1 MAGEQTIEWLNKL
14 IERGEDVG
22 QCLVLLREISE
33 REEKSCREER
43 AAERKNRSKE
53 RGRELKMKE
62 LEIREKELSLR
73 KTETRDSTG
82 HDTKVKIKLPNFTE
96 GQYIEVYLTSF

>member
-1 MAGEQTIEWLNKL
+1 MAGEHTIEWLNKL

-33 REEKSCREER
+33 REEKAAEER

-82 HDTKVKIKLPNFTE
+82 HDTKVEIKLPNFTE
-96 GQYIEVYLTSF
+96 GQYIEVYQTSF